1 MKKAD
6 CREKVVTKEPQYQ
19 HHQDLKEREGLK
31 KLGLRANAQWDN
43 DPRMLLI
50 GLARYKFAAKML
62 KGKKRVLEIGC
73 GDAFGTRL
81 VQQEVESLHA
91 IDFDPVFVDDV
102 NDRMDEK
109 WKFECIVHD
118 ILNSPV
124 SGSYDAAF
132 SLDVIEHI
140 EKKDERT
147 FLRNIVASLE
157 EPGVLIIGTPS
168 IESQAYAAPLS
179 KIGHINCKDEVGLR
193 SLLKDFF
200 HEVFIFSMNDEVV
213 HTGFYHMAHY
223 LFAIC
228 VGKKAIEES

>member
-6 CREKVVTKEPQYQ
+6 YQEKLMTKEPQYQ

-43 DPRMLLI
+43 DPRMLLV
-50 GLARYKFAAKML
+50 GLARYKFVAKML
-62 KGKKRVLEIGC
+62 KGKKKVLEIGC

-81 VQQEVESLHA
+81 VQQEVESVCA

-102 NDRMDEK
+102 NERMDDK
-109 WKFECIVHD
+109 WKFQCVVHD
-118 ILNSPV
+118 ILDSPFP
-124 SGSYDAAF
+124 GTYDAAF

-157 EPGVLIIGTPS
+157 EPGLLIIGTPS

-179 KIGHINCKDEVGLR
+179 KIGHINCKDEVALR
-193 SLLKDFF
+193 LLLKDFF

-213 HTGFYHMAHY
+213 HTGFYRMAHY

-228 VGKKAIEES
+228 VGRKRLEE